1 MSEVNHNA
9 GGFDPKHTSSKGD
22 DRVEQQN
29 PDQIKADK
37 LKVDEDPTLLE
48 PKSDRATSESTK
60 SVQKMNWQKVAH
72 KLREHN
78 RKLYKQVFR
87 LEQELAETTNK
98 FNKYVEKSKSNDLL
112 MAHQA
117 EEIKSY
123 QESIALFSQQL
134 ASERQETNN
143 KNTAIE
149 QLSQQYELS
158 QKQTAQI
165 ERECTLL
172 QEKYNDRVYELSTKE
187 KENQE
192 LRIELERQQKILA
205 EYEARQKQNCEAE
218 RSSKDK
224 ANRHQNYPHNRY
236 IQPWSISGI
245 PEPKISL
252 PKTKVQP
259 LKAKHT
265 EIKTAIKTA
274 SEAATY
280 SKSVVDKQTDRSN
293 ITKSSSKSSSSKK
306 PQSLAAVELPTFP
319 RHK

>member
-1 MSEVNHNA
+1 MSEVNQNA
-9 GGFDPKHTSSKGD
+9 GGFDSESTSPKRYRS
-22 DRVEQQN
+22 VEQQN
-29 PDQIKADK
+29 PSPIRTNKF
-37 LKVDEDPTLLE
+37 KVENAQTLPVKVTDEAAS
-48 PKSDRATSESTK
+48 KSKK

-87 LEQELAETTNK
+87 LEQDLAEITNK

-134 ASERQETNN
+134 ANERQETNN
-143 KNTAIE
+143 KNTVNE
-149 QLSQQYELS
+149 QLSQQYESS
-158 QKQTAQI
+158 QKQTAQL

-172 QEKYNDRVYELSTKE
+172 QEKYNDRAYELTTKE

-192 LRIELERQQKILA
+192 LRIELERQQQILA
-205 EYEARQKQNCEAE
+205 EYEAKQKRDLEAE
-218 RSSKDK
+218 ISNKDK
-224 ANRHQNYPHNRY
+224 ANRHKNYPHNRY

-245 PEPKISL
+245 PEKISL
-252 PKTKVQP
+252 PKTRVQP

-265 EIKTAIKTA
+265 ESSA
-274 SEAATY
+274 SEAATH
-280 SKSVVDKQTDRSN
+280 SKSVNNQTDRSN
-293 ITKSSSKSSSSKK
+293 TTKSSSSKK

-319 RHK
+319 RRK

>member
-1 MSEVNHNA
+1 MSEINYNA
-9 GGFDPKHTSSKGD
+9 DGFDSEFTFLKGD
-22 DRVEQQN
+22 ERVEQQN
-29 PDQIKADK
+29 QSPRKANK
-37 LKVDEDPTLLE
+37 LKVVNGSTSPEQVV
-48 PKSDRATSESTK
+48 DRAGSELKK

-87 LEQELAETTNK
+87 LEQDLAEITNK
-98 FNKYVEKSKSNDLL
+98 FNKYIEKSKTNDLL

-134 ASERQETNN
+134 ATERQETNN
-143 KNTAIE
+143 KKTVIE
-149 QLSQQYELS
+149 QLSQEYELS
-158 QKQTAQI
+158 QKQTAQL

-172 QEKYNDRVYELSTKE
+172 QEKYNDRVYELTNKE

-192 LRIELERQQKILA
+192 LKIELERQQQILA
-205 EYEARQKQNCEAE
+205 EYEAQQKRNREAE
-218 RSSKDK
+218 ISNKDK
-224 ANRHQNYPHNRY
+224 ANRHKNYPHNRY

-245 PEPKISL
+245 PEKISL
-252 PKTKVQP
+252 PKTKIQP

-265 EIKTAIKTA
+265 ESLAT
-274 SEAATY
+274 SEVVIH
-280 SKSVVDKQTDRSN
+280 SKSVNKQTERSN
-293 ITKSSSKSSSSKK
+293 TTKSSSSKK

>member
-1 MSEVNHNA
+1 MSEINYNA
-9 GGFDPKHTSSKGD
+9 GGFDSEFTSSKGD
-22 DRVEQQN
+22 ERVEQQN
-29 PDQIKADK
+29 QSPIKTNK
-37 LKVDEDPTLLE
+37 LKIV
-48 PKSDRATSESTK
+48 SDSTSPEQAIVRETSESKK
-60 SVQKMNWQKVAH
+60 SVEKMNWQKVAH

-87 LEQELAETTNK
+87 LEQDLAEITNK
-98 FNKYVEKSKSNDLL
+98 FNKYVEKSKTNDLL

-134 ASERQETNN
+134 ASQRQETNN
-143 KNTAIE
+143 RQAVIE

-158 QKQTAQI
+158 QKQTAQF
-165 ERECTLL
+165 ERECVLL
-172 QEKYNDRVYELSTKE
+172 QEKYSDRAYELTTKE

-192 LRIELERQQKILA
+192 LKIELERQQQILA
-205 EYEARQKQNCEAE
+205 EYEAQQKRNREAE
-218 RSSKDK
+218 ISNKDK
-224 ANRHQNYPHNRY
+224 ANRHKNYPHNRY

-245 PEPKISL
+245 PEKISL
-252 PKTKVQP
+252 PKTKVQS

-265 EIKTAIKTA
+265 ESLTA
-274 SEAATY
+274 SEVATR
-280 SKSVVDKQTDRSN
+280 SKSVSKQTEPSN
-293 ITKSSSKSSSSKK
+293 TAKSSSSKK

>member
-1 MSEVNHNA
+1 MSEVNQNA
-9 GGFDPKHTSSKGD
+9 GGFDSESTSVKR
-22 DRVEQQN
+22 DRSVEQQN
-29 PDQIKADK
+29 SSPIKADK
-37 LKVDEDPTLLE
+37 LKVETAQTLPVKVTDEAAS
-48 PKSDRATSESTK
+48 KSKK

-87 LEQELAETTNK
+87 LEQDLAEISNK

-134 ASERQETNN
+134 ANERQETNN
-143 KNTAIE
+143 KKTVIE
-149 QLSQQYELS
+149 QLSQQYESS
-158 QKQTAQI
+158 QKQTARL

-172 QEKYNDRVYELSTKE
+172 QEKYNNQAYELTTKE

-192 LRIELERQQKILA
+192 LKIELERQQQILA
-205 EYEARQKQNCEAE
+205 EYEAKYKSKREAE
-218 RSSKDK
+218 RSGKDK
-224 ANRHQNYPHNRY
+224 ANRHKNYPHNRY

-245 PEPKISL
+245 PEKIAL

-259 LKAKHT
+259 LKAKQT
-265 EIKTAIKTA
+265 ESSAA
-274 SEAATY
+274 SEVATH
-280 SKSVVDKQTDRSN
+280 SKLVKNQTDPSN
-293 ITKSSSKSSSSKK
+293 TTKSSPSKK

-319 RHK
+319 RCK